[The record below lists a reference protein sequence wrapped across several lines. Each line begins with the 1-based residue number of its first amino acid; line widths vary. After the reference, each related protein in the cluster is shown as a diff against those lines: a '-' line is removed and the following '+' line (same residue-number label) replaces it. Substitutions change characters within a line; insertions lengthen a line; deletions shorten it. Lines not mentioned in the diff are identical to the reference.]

1 MGLSGEGRG
10 RGCEW
15 TGMMGGRGKA
25 SRGRRGGPCLLG
37 LGASVGAAGSEGT
50 GEMGAWFGANDQVGG
65 SEDGEEEPEEAR
77 REAARM
83 VTGSPGSPKS
93 PLEAKSL
100 DSPCPKPSLA
110 FAIWLDDSG
119 TTPGEKAVSILI
131 SPKTWKM
138 STFNSSG

>member
-1 MGLSGEGRG
+1 MWEGMVG
-10 RGCEW
+10 RA
-15 TGMMGGRGKA
+15 KA
-25 SRGRRGGPCLLG
+25 SQERRGGSCLG
-37 LGASVGAAGSEGT
+37 PAASAEEAGS
-50 GEMGAWFGANDQVGG
+50 GERGERGAWLEANDQVGG

-100 DSPCPKPSLA
+100 DSPCLKPSLA